1 MFIGYLHFIFV
12 KYLHSLMIPSVN
24 KYKEQEEFPYT
35 LVLSIINMK
44 GCMLCNIAILLLEI
58 QSKEIM
64 QQKQTPHGW
73 IRSLQIYVIRP
84 GNNRTSQYLHNG
96 TSTEYCTVI
105 QTDNEDDLETRTKT
119 HDNSKGKINAT
130 MVDWQCYRTAFFQQT

>member
-1 MFIGYLHFIFV
+1 
-12 KYLHSLMIPSVN
+12 
-24 KYKEQEEFPYT
+24 
-35 LVLSIINMK
+35 
-44 GCMLCNIAILLLEI
+44 
-58 QSKEIM
+58 M